1 METASEFAEQTQ
13 YLTFFLGGDEYA
25 IGILR
30 VREIIEYDVV
40 THVPATPPWIRGV
53 INLRGAVVPVVD
65 LSVKFGLPETPVSP
79 RTCIVI
85 VEAELEGQQT
95 AMGVIADLVSQVIDL
110 RPEDVEPPPPFGT
123 RVRVDFLKGMGK
135 LGKRFAL
142 VLDIDRVLSASELL
156 LATSLDVPAD
166 EALAGESTDAT
177 EAESPEPPEATESG
191 P

>member
-1 METASEFAEQTQ
+1 METASESAEQTQ

-65 LSVKFGLPETPVSP
+65 LSVKFGLPETPVSR

-85 VEAELEGQQT
+85 VEVELEGQQT

-166 EALAGESTDAT
+166 EAVEGESTDAT
-177 EAESPEPPEATESG
+177 AAESPEPPGAAESG